1 MTIYKYVNRLKR
13 IDQLIRQQR
22 TGTPK
27 KLALELQI
35 SESHVYNC
43 IDELK
48 DLGLPI
54 GYCRTRQTYYYSDKV
69 QLNINFSIIN
79 LTTKETIEIEGG
91 TIFTNIFAHSNTI
104 GVNRHTFNLHSCK
117 WPL

>member
-1 MTIYKYVNRLKR
+1 MTIYKYVNRFKR

-27 KLALELQI
+27 DLASKLQI

-54 GYCRTRQTYYYSDKV
+54 VYCRTRQTYYYSDSV
-69 QLNINFSIIN
+69 QLNINFSIVN
-79 LTTKETIEIEGG
+79 LTTQEIMEIDGG
-91 TIFTNIFAHSNTI
+91 MNLTNFFAHSNTI
-104 GVNRHTFNLHSCK
+104 GVQRYTFNLHLNK